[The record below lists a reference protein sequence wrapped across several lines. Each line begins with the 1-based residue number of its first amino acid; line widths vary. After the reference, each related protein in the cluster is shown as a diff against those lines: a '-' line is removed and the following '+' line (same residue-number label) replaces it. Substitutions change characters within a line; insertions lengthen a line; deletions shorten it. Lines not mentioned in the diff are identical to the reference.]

1 MRWLCWRSGPRHPSR
16 CCLLSKGWLTL
27 NHQMNLPVGKS
38 SRATWRWGK
47 SLPSTVQKH
56 TCTSTTEARMRERS
70 SLWLTSPFTHALMA
84 LTGPCTAQV
93 TSFWTSRM
101 FLKQSPQMGSK
112 VSLQPSESLGIST
125 LIYPAANH
133 RWHCS
138 DSTLFTRVQLVGPAH
153 FLTQVTANWDSRG
166 PHVLIYRTSIPRWGV
181 TFWVMWEW
189 ELMFAGKL
197 VGNVQEIKKASPHKR
212 DKTTGS
218 WEIRLVRFDLIEFVR
233 ATQNRTKVW
242 RKTTDWAR
250 GGEAMGISESECI
263 LS

>member
-153 FLTQVTANWDSRG
+153 FLTQVTANW
-166 PHVLIYRTSIPRWGV
+166 LTSAC
-181 TFWVMWEW
+181 
-189 ELMFAGKL
+189 LK
-197 VGNVQEIKKASPHKR
+197 
-212 DKTTGS
+212 
-218 WEIRLVRFDLIEFVR
+218 VR
-233 ATQNRTKVW
+233 ATQNRTIVW

-250 GGEAMGISESECI
+250 GGEAMGISENECV